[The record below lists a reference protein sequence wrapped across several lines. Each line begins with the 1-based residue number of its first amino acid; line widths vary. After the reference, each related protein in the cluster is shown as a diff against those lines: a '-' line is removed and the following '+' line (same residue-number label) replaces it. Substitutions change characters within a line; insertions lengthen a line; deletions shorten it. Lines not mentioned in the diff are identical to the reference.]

1 MTRITTMVWSLTE
14 RQIFW
19 SLTSSGPWETLC
31 VSMLAAQLGPTL
43 SDLMD
48 WSPPVSSVH
57 EIFQA
62 RVLE

>member
-1 MTRITTMVWSLTE
+1 MTQITTMVWSLTE

-31 VSMLAAQLGPTL
+31 VSVLAAQLCPSL
-43 SDLMD
+43 CDLMG
-48 WSPPVSSVH
+48 WSPPVSSAH